1 MDLKLNEMLQ
11 NFLFTDKKINFI
23 NEEFFLPIYIILF
36 RDETETE
43 IFFLM
48 PSQQKLLNSY
58 FDKKIQFNSYLLFLM
73 ASLSKFDNFLEFK
86 NYNFYYNFLKNLKG
100 VLKSFKN
107 RDFLK
112 NRKINFRRKV
122 QKESYDSY

>member
-1 MDLKLNEMLQ
+1 
-11 NFLFTDKKINFI
+11 
-23 NEEFFLPIYIILF
+23 
-36 RDETETE
+36 
-43 IFFLM
+43 M